1 MLLLDIKHFIRED
14 IRRLLAHSVKL
25 CECSRAELFGPAET
39 IPFMF
44 SRHPAQT
51 GSSLTFPAIVKAFAV
66 LWDRKSANRKCVKQ
80 PGRSFPTPIIS
91 GPNAVRIFPKRQGIN
106 NKCACPKAVHHYL
119 FFQIIQQGR
128 KGKDVR
134 TAEKYC
140 AVIRDTCEVVMEG
153 QRQHTRRWS
162 LLAKRKDWCWTFI
175 DSLVFQSMFFLYV
188 QCHREA
194 TT

>member
-80 PGRSFPTPIIS
+80 LGRSVPTPPS
-91 GPNAVRIFPKRQGIN
+91 HNQSHYYSSSQCRVEFSKKKTRGIN
-106 NKCACPKAVHHYL
+106 KKVAQRQSVHHYL
-119 FFQIIQQGR
+119 FYQIIQGR
-128 KGKDVR
+128 NGCEDFLKIFPC
-134 TAEKYC
+134 T
-140 AVIRDTCEVVMEG
+140 VIRDTTSTQQTLE
-153 QRQHTRRWS
+153 
-162 LLAKRKDWCWTFI
+162 F
-175 DSLVFQSMFFLYV
+175 
-188 QCHREA
+188 
-194 TT
+194 